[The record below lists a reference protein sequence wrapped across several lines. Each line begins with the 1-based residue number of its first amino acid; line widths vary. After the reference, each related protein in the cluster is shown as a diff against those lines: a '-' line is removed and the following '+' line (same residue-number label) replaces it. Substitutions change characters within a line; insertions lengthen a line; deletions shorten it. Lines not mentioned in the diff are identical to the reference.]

1 MIIDEH
7 LPVRPQR
14 PSNPVPGVV
23 PAPAGAGRRRRRPSG
38 LLASGVALL
47 LGTAG
52 LAACGPT
59 AASVTPETPLTQR
72 LESLVD
78 EGFPAALASVTTAD
92 GHRTDVAVGVGDLE
106 SGERPP
112 VDGEVR
118 IGSNTK
124 MYVATIVLQLV
135 DEGAV
140 ELDAPIETYLPGLVT
155 GEGISGASI
164 TVRQLLQHTSGLP
177 EYVSEI
183 AADAFGAQLTYIAP
197 RALLDVALE
206 KPAVFAPGERWEYS
220 NTNYLVLG
228 LLIEH
233 LTSRVLHEQIHERIV
248 EPLGLDATYLPVPG
262 DRTVHGPH
270 PLGYHQDT
278 EGELR
283 DITEMDPA
291 FAWSAGAMV
300 ATPSDLNRFMQGL
313 LGGELLSDAGL
324 AAMQDSVPAGD
335 ELSPGAVYGLGLQGY
350 PLSCGGMA
358 WGHGGDIPGM
368 QTRNAVGPDGT
379 AVTIAVTALPWAFV
393 DMTDEE
399 RLLATYEVVVDALD
413 ETLCTA

>member
-1 MIIDEH
+1 MTTTEH
-7 LPVRPQR
+7 LPV
-14 PSNPVPGVV
+14 
-23 PAPAGAGRRRRRPSG
+23 PARRHSTPNVF
-38 LLASGVALL
+38 LASGVALL
-47 LGTAG
+47 LGATT
-52 LAACGPT
+52 LAACSPT
-59 AASVTPETPLTQR
+59 SADVPERTPLTER
-72 LESLVD
+72 LQSLVD
-78 EGFPAALASVTTAD
+78 EGFPAALASVTGAD
-92 GHRTDVAVGVGDLE
+92 GTQTDVAVGVGDRE
-106 SGERPP
+106 SGVEPP

-140 ELDAPIETYLPGLVT
+140 ELDEPIETYLPGLVT
-155 GEGISGASI
+155 GDGIAGANI

-177 EYVSEI
+177 EYATEI
-183 AADAFGAQLTYIAP
+183 AADAFGAQHTYVAP
-197 RALLDVALE
+197 RALLDLALA

-233 LTSRVLHEQIHERIV
+233 LTSRVLYEQIHDRII
-248 EPLGLDATYLPVPG
+248 EPLGLDDTYLPVPG
-262 DRTVHGPH
+262 DRTIHGTH
-270 PLGYHQDT
+270 PLGYHQDR

-291 FAWSAGAMV
+291 FAWAAGAMI

-313 LGGELLSDAGL
+313 LNGELLSEAGL
-324 AAMQDSVPAGD
+324 DAMKDSVPAGD
-335 ELSPGAVYGLGLQGY
+335 DLWPGAVYGLGLQGF

-379 AVTIAVTALPWAFV
+379 AVTIAVTALPWALV
-393 DMTDEE
+393 DMTDKEQ
-399 RLLATYEVVVDALD
+399 LLAKYKVVVDALD
-413 ETLCTA
+413 ETLCGS